1 MIAVG
6 MVGGDVTLRGI
17 RAEHVHALSDRLI
30 EAGLGL
36 TYAEGSVRVQRSG
49 RLRGVQVTTQPYPGF
64 PTDLQ
69 APLMALM
76 AISDGVSVVHET
88 IYPERFMHVPE
99 LRRMGAVITREGSS
113 AIIQGVATLD
123 GAPVNASDLRAAAA
137 LVLAG
142 MAAENTTEL
151 HGVEHL
157 DRGYEGFELKLT
169 RLGAS
174 ICREETAPIKDAA
187 VA

>member
-1 MIAVG
+1 
-6 MVGGDVTLRGI
+6 
-17 RAEHVHALSDRLI
+17 
-30 EAGLGL
+30 
-36 TYAEGSVRVQRSG
+36 
-49 RLRGVQVTTQPYPGF
+49 
-64 PTDLQ
+64 
-69 APLMALM
+69 
-76 AISDGVSVVHET
+76 
-88 IYPERFMHVPE
+88 MHVPE

-174 ICREETAPIKDAA
+174 IFREETASIKDAA